1 MIVQDQDPQAPTRQA
16 QPDPSRSSRD
26 EDPRSGEDRHL
37 ATAEM
42 MIGTAMMF
50 TGFLSV
56 LGSISSGSE
65 MAGPFTII
73 IYFSGLAIWAHAT
86 IVNPTVRY
94 TVMTMAIVLGLAFF
108 HYGEVHFW
116 HKQAIFWATVA
127 AVAFFM
133 FKTSTK

>member
-1 MIVQDQDPQAPTRQA
+1 MQDQDPQAPTRQA

-26 EDPRSGEDRHL
+26 ADPRSGEDRHL
-37 ATAEM
+37 TTAEL

-56 LGSISSGSE
+56 LMSISGGFEISVF
-65 MAGPFTII
+65 PLIL
-73 IYFSGLAIWAHAT
+73 YFAGLAIWAHAT

-94 TVMTMAIVLGLAFF
+94 TVITMAIVLGLAFF
-108 HYGEVHFW
+108 HYGEVYFW
-116 HKQAIFWATVA
+116 HKQVIFWATVA
-127 AVAFFM
+127 IVVFFM

>member
-1 MIVQDQDPQAPTRQA
+1 MTVQDQDPQPSTRQA

-26 EDPRSGEDRHL
+26 ADQRSGEDRHL
-37 ATAEM
+37 TTAEM
-42 MIGTAMMF
+42 MIGTTMMF

-56 LGSISSGSE
+56 LMSISGGFEISVF
-65 MAGPFTII
+65 PLIL
-73 IYFSGLAIWAHAT
+73 YFAGLAIWAHAT

-94 TVMTMAIVLGLAFF
+94 TIIVMAIVLGLAFF

-127 AVAFFM
+127 VVAFFM

>member
-1 MIVQDQDPQAPTRQA
+1 
-16 QPDPSRSSRD
+16 
-26 EDPRSGEDRHL
+26 
-37 ATAEM
+37 M

>member
-1 MIVQDQDPQAPTRQA
+1 MTVQDQDPQAPTRQP

-26 EDPRSGEDRHL
+26 EDQRSGEDRHL

-50 TGFLSV
+50 IGFIDV
-56 LGSISSGSE
+56 LTSISSGSE
-65 MAGPFTII
+65 MGGVFPLLL
-73 IYFSGLAIWAHAT
+73 YFAGLAIWAHAT
-86 IVNPTVRY
+86 IVNLTVRY
-94 TVMTMAIVLGLAFF
+94 TVITMAIVLGLAFF

-116 HKQAIFWATVA
+116 HKQAIFWSTVA
-127 AVAFFM
+127 IVMYFM